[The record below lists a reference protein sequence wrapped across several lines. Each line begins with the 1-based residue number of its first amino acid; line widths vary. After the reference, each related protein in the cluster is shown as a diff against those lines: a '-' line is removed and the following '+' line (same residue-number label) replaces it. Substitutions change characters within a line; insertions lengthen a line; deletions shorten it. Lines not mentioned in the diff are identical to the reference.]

1 MNNSIFDK
9 TKYFIIDMD
18 GTFYLGD
25 NLLEGSL
32 DFLEKLDA
40 TGRKSLFVTN
50 NSSKSADVYVKKLE
64 KKWSG
69 FYIRFDYGNGKCQYF
84 PAMPVQ
90 MEGSCGWTGFKF
102 RVKTP
107 EDFNKNKKAYISFI
121 LRKASGTA
129 WVDHVSVR
137 EVTK

>member
-1 MNNSIFDK
+1 M
-9 TKYFIIDMD
+9 
-18 GTFYLGD
+18 
-25 NLLEGSL
+25 
-32 DFLEKLDA
+32 KLD
-40 TGRKSLFVTN
+40 N
-50 NSSKSADVYVKKLE
+50 VKKLE

-84 PAMPVQ
+84 PPMPVQ
-90 MEGSCGWTGFKF
+90 MDGSCNWTGFKF